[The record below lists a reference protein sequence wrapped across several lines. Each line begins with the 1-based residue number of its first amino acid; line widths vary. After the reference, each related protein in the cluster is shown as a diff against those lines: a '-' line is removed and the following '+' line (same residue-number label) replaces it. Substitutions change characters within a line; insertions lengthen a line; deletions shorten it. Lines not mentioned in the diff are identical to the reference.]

1 VKGRKGMNL
10 FAVVAAVIFLLV
22 YTVPTL
28 RNAVD
33 VDTCLDQGGRWVHS
47 EGVCEQ

>member
-10 FAVVAAVIFLLV
+10 LAVVVAVIFMLV

-28 RNAVD
+28 RNAAEVEA
-33 VDTCLDQGGRWVHS
+33 CAEEGGRWVHS
-47 EGVCEQ
+47 EGVCDR